1 MMKYYSLHDIDS
13 RNCDYNFLVSGRGP
27 GKSTAIVN
35 HLIDDYV
42 SNGKQFVRI
51 ARYDWEVSK
60 TLMQQWFNAVNI
72 SHLQESLDNYE
83 LYVEFKGGV
92 FYVTDG
98 TDSYTMGYVVTLNNQ
113 DIFKS
118 ASYDNVT
125 NIVFEEFVQMNERDY
140 IKGEIELFLSAV
152 STIVRS
158 RNDCRVWFIGNT
170 LSKHNPYFDFF
181 GIDIDRLGISPGD
194 LRTFRCAGFAGLGAT
209 VAIEYVQMSY
219 EDIGEIPALMRIG
232 GNITATSGLYAIQ
245 PTVSEY
251 KDRTDTLLDTD
262 FRKFLPMC
270 EGAYIGDGIF
280 CKVRV
285 TNEPRYDDMRL
296 LSLSLWDVTPY
307 DLSEQRFL
315 NLSGMANPRYSL
327 FDNWY
332 HIRCISPY
340 PIWSDTRAMRKLQIA
355 DSKCVHAYET
365 DEMRYKWRNF
375 IDAYGYEKGE
385 I

>member
-1 MMKYYSLHDIDS
+1 MKYYSLDDIKS
-13 RNCDYNFLVSGRGP
+13 RNCDYNFLISGRGP

-35 HLIDDYV
+35 HLIDDFV
-42 SNGKQFVRI
+42 TNGKQFVRI

-60 TLMQQWFNAVNI
+60 SLMQQWFNAVNI
-72 SHLQESLDNYE
+72 THLQQALDNYE
-83 LYVEFKGGV
+83 LSIEFKGGV

-98 TDSYTMGYVVTLNNQ
+98 TDSYTIGYVVTLNNQ

-125 NIVFEEFVQMNERDY
+125 NIVFEEFVQMDERDY
-140 IKGEIELFLSAV
+140 IRGEIELFLSAI

-158 RNDCRVWFIGNT
+158 RNDCHVWFIGNT

-194 LRTFRCAGFAGLGAT
+194 LRTFRCAGFSGLGAT

-219 EDIGEIPALMRIG
+219 EDISEIPALMRIG
-232 GNITATSGLYAIQ
+232 GNVTATSGLYAIQ
-245 PTVSEY
+245 PTVAEY

-270 EGAYIGDGIF
+270 EGAYIGDGVF
-280 CKVRV
+280 CKVRI
-285 TNEPRYDDMRL
+285 TNEPRYDDMHL
-296 LSLSLWDVTPY
+296 LVLSDWEVTPY
-307 DLSEQRFL
+307 DLSEQKFL
-315 NLSGMANPRYSL
+315 NLSGMANPRYNM
-327 FDNWY
+327 FDTWY
-332 HIRCISPY
+332 YINCISPY
-340 PIWSDTRAMRKLQIA
+340 PIWSDTKVMRRLQIA
-355 DSKCVHAYET
+355 DSKCVHAYST

-375 IDAYGYEKGE
+375 IDAYGFVKGD